1 MGTALAQYFGLLS
14 LMDKVN
20 LIVYYGA
27 LTIALVV
34 GLVIIVKYWDR

>member
-1 MGTALAQYFGLLS
+1 MGTALAQYFGMLTI
-14 LMDKVN
+14 MNQVN